1 MIPVLVGNKV
11 VYIKTNDPEVAK
23 RTAERYRKEQEGDF
37 STLGET
43 LVQGPVRGAIEGLVE
58 GPVEF
63 ATSLVDLAAG
73 TDFTSEVEKSFE
85 RIKPGRPISTAGQ
98 VSELLFRFGAP
109 AGIAQKMVK
118 KSITKR
124 AAKKRLFAPKEITY
138 KTKPN
143 WFKHTVAPDRKSVV

>member
-1 MIPVLVGNKV
+1 MIPVLVGNEV
-11 VYIKTNDPEVAK
+11 VYVKTNDPDVAK

-73 TDFTSEVEKSFE
+73 TDFTSEVEKVLN
-85 RIKPGRPISTAGQ
+85 G
-98 VSELLFRFGAP
+98 
-109 AGIAQKMVK
+109 
-118 KSITKR
+118 
-124 AAKKRLFAPKEITY
+124 
-138 KTKPN
+138 
-143 WFKHTVAPDRKSVV
+143 